1 MFRNQYDTDV
11 TTWSPVGRLH
21 QVIRPSLRLSPRRS
35 ASLLLSHRRLPLVP
49 SEQHAAA
56 PTLLFTH
63 RALASP
69 PLPFPALLFPPL
81 PSLFPPSPSLPFP
94 PLLQSPSRRL
104 PVPVPSSP
112 RSDHRTCCP
121 TAVVSPPR
129 VLPSRCCF
137 PTACAALPLLIPC
150 LASSALPH
158 RFLPFAFF
166 PVTPTT
172 AILSSFPLVNLLAS
186 SSLFPRPTP
195 TSSHSNPANHAVL
208 ATLSHSTPSIVPRCY
223 PSSCPLPPSVCPPPS
238 HQVEYA
244 MEAVKQGSGAVGL
257 CSGACQ
263 HHSLTS
269 LLRSLAPLTPLP
281 SPPSHQVEYAMEAV
295 KQGSGAVG
303 LCSGAC
309 QHHSLTSLLRSLAP
323 LTPLPSPP
331 SHQVE
336 YAMEAVKQG
345 SAAVGLRSTTHAVLA
360 TLKRAASPL
369 ASYQRKIFR
378 VDDHMGIAIAG
389 LNADGRV
396 LCRFMRSEC
405 LSHKFVF
412 ESPLPVGRLVSMVAD
427 KSQVCTQRSWR
438 RPYGVG
444 LLVAGFDQT
453 GPHIFQTCP
462 SGNFWEFHA
471 MAIGARSQAAKTY
484 LERKYESFGACSLDE
499 LVRHALLAVK
509 ESLQE
514 GELSGANCSVSIVG
528 EGQAFSILTDAQVQ
542 EHIDRMENE
551 EGGQGGAAKEEVEVV
566 EEVEVEDVE
575 EEKAGEGEGEEGGT
589 GEGSEG
595 PAPMEA

>member
-11 TTWSPVGRLH
+11 TTWSPVGRL
-21 QVIRPSLRLSPRRS
+21 
-35 ASLLLSHRRLPLVP
+35 
-49 SEQHAAA
+49 
-56 PTLLFTH
+56 
-63 RALASP
+63 
-69 PLPFPALLFPPL
+69 
-81 PSLFPPSPSLPFP
+81 
-94 PLLQSPSRRL
+94 
-104 PVPVPSSP
+104 
-112 RSDHRTCCP
+112 
-121 TAVVSPPR
+121 
-129 VLPSRCCF
+129 
-137 PTACAALPLLIPC
+137 
-150 LASSALPH
+150 
-158 RFLPFAFF
+158 
-166 PVTPTT
+166 
-172 AILSSFPLVNLLAS
+172 
-186 SSLFPRPTP
+186 
-195 TSSHSNPANHAVL
+195 
-208 ATLSHSTPSIVPRCY
+208 
-223 PSSCPLPPSVCPPPS
+223 
-238 HQVEYA
+238 
-244 MEAVKQGSGAVGL
+244 
-257 CSGACQ
+257 
-263 HHSLTS
+263 
-269 LLRSLAPLTPLP
+269 
-281 SPPSHQVEYAMEAV
+281 
-295 KQGSGAVG
+295 
-303 LCSGAC
+303 
-309 QHHSLTSLLRSLAP
+309 
-323 LTPLPSPP
+323 
-331 SHQVE
+331 HQVE